1 MADNPL
7 EIPQTLRDVSEQ
19 NLKQAHAA
27 YEQLTDFATKATAAW
42 TGALPSNPMAAV
54 FKDVED
60 RAMQIAMENAESVFT
75 FASKIS
81 NVRTPQDIVT
91 LETQFAQDRMQAF
104 VTQTQQLFSV
114 IEEAIQKS
122 ERGAMGAGMG
132 ALPSNI
138 QDRAVAIAK
147 KNAESAFALVEK
159 IAKAQNLQE
168 ILTLQ
173 ARFSQEQMQDYATET
188 QELQRLIGE
197 TLQKLQHG

>member
-42 TGALPSNPMAAV
+42 TGVLPSNSMAAV

-81 NVRTPQDIVT
+81 NVRTPQDIAT

-122 ERGAMGAGMG
+122 ERGAMGAGMD

-147 KNAESAFALVEK
+147 KNAESAFTLVEK

-173 ARFSQEQMQDYATET
+173 ARFAQEQMQDYATET

-197 TLQKLQHG
+197 TLQKLQ

>member
-42 TGALPSNPMAAV
+42 TGELPSNPMAAV

-81 NVRTPQDIVT
+81 NVRTPQDIAT

-147 KNAESAFALVEK
+147 KNAESAFTLVEK

-173 ARFSQEQMQDYATET
+173 ARFAQEQMQDYATET

-197 TLQKLQHG
+197 TLQKLQ

>member
-1 MADNPL
+1 MADNPF
-7 EIPQTLRDVSEQ
+7 EIPQALRDVSEQ

-60 RAMQIAMENAESVFT
+60 SAMQIAMENAESVFT

-81 NVRTPQDIVT
+81 NVRTPQDIAT

-147 KNAESAFALVEK
+147 KNAESAFTLVEK

-173 ARFSQEQMQDYATET
+173 ARFAQEQMQDYATET

-197 TLQKLQHG
+197 TLQKLQ

>member
-19 NLKQAHAA
+19 LKQAHAA

-42 TGALPSNPMAAV
+42 TGELPSNPMAAV

-81 NVRTPQDIVT
+81 NVRTPQDIAT

-122 ERGAMGAGMG
+122 ERGAMGGMG

-147 KNAESAFALVEK
+147 KNAESAFTLVEK

-173 ARFSQEQMQDYATET
+173 ARFAQEQMQDYATET

-197 TLQKLQHG
+197 TAQKLQRG